1 MNITIK
7 NLKNKGAFHI
17 VAGSFITKFVSFFG
31 SIFLVRILTKSEYG
45 ILSYYENFVSYFVIL
60 LGYGLVS
67 GLLRYMVLLQSM
79 VQKKMCFI
87 YALKRGSA
95 WNFFLILMGCL
106 LITFYPH
113 PTAFSE
119 FSYIGII
126 LIIGIPFVYFT
137 NLSLSSLRALFA
149 NKAYALLSFVSST
162 ILIVARVFGAMID
175 GLDTVAI
182 TKLSAEIISTV
193 LCLGFLWKKF
203 FNNVS
208 YASIPKQFSH
218 ELNVYSL
225 QMMLTDGLWAVFML
239 NDLFLLGQFS
249 GNEIAIANYKVA
261 YVIPANLSL
270 VTSAVGVFIAPFFTK
285 YENKGDIIWIR
296 EKISLVLKITVVI
309 MAIASIIC
317 LILAKPLIIL
327 LYGKEYL
334 TIMPIMRILLLAS
347 FFNNGIR
354 ATIANILSAIG
365 IQKINLF
372 IASGGI
378 FFQIILD
385 ICLIP
390 NFGEIGVAYSNMI
403 VYAGMSIALG
413 IVTWYKYFKNKN
425 Q

>member
-1 MNITIK
+1 ME
-7 NLKNKGAFHI
+7 FFPHI
-17 VAGSFITKFVSFFG
+17 DGMFINN
-31 SIFLVRILTKSEYG
+31 
-45 ILSYYENFVSYFVIL
+45 ILSSPYCF
-60 LGYGLVS
+60 
-67 GLLRYMVLLQSM
+67 LRVFLYWNYSNNWNSFCLFY
-79 VQKKMCFI
+79 KFKFI
-87 YALKRGSA
+87 FFTSA
-95 WNFFLILMGCL
+95 
-106 LITFYPH
+106 
-113 PTAFSE
+113 
-119 FSYIGII
+119 
-126 LIIGIPFVYFT
+126 
-137 NLSLSSLRALFA
+137 FA

-296 EKISLVLKITVVI
+296 EKISLVLK
-309 MAIASIIC
+309 
-317 LILAKPLIIL
+317 
-327 LYGKEYL
+327 
-334 TIMPIMRILLLAS
+334 
-347 FFNNGIR
+347 NNGR
-354 ATIANILSAIG
+354 YYG
-365 IQKINLF
+365 YCFQLF
-372 IASGGI
+372 
-378 FFQIILD
+378 
-385 ICLIP
+385 
-390 NFGEIGVAYSNMI
+390 
-403 VYAGMSIALG
+403 AL
-413 IVTWYKYFKNKN
+413 F
-425 Q
+425 